1 MKKLIVVM
9 VLFVFLT
16 LTTMAMASQVTFVGG
31 SGYGPYQTGLG
42 GEFTLDPSADLE
54 WVLGSYA
61 SGISSNVIP
70 GTFQTFCLEF
80 SEHVSAYG
88 TYNAAL
94 NNAAVLGGGG
104 AVNGAD
110 PISIGTAYLYSEFAK
125 GTLQD
130 YAFTGTEAE
139 RETSAALL
147 QNAIWYLESEGGV
160 GAGNSYFDLVYKE
173 FSDDAFADNN
183 GKFNVAVLNLTA
195 SDGRH
200 QDVLVATPIPA
211 ALWLLGSGLLGLVG
225 LRRTF
230 KA

>member
-1 MKKLIVVM
+1 MKKLISVM

-70 GTFQTFCLEF
+70 GTFQSFCLEV
-80 SEHVSAYG
+80 SEHVSAYA
-88 TYNAAL
+88 TYNAVL

-125 GTLQD
+125 GTLKD
-130 YAFTGTEAE
+130 YAFTGTETA
-139 RETSAALL
+139 REASAALL
-147 QNAIWYLESEGGV
+147 QNAIWYLEGEGG
-160 GAGNSYFDLVYKE
+160 AANYYYDLAKE
-173 FSDDAFADNN
+173 VLLVNNVFADNN

-200 QDVLVATPIPA
+200 QDVLVATPIPP
-211 ALWLLGSGLLGLVG
+211 ALWLLGSGLLGLVA
-225 LRRTF
+225 LHRKF